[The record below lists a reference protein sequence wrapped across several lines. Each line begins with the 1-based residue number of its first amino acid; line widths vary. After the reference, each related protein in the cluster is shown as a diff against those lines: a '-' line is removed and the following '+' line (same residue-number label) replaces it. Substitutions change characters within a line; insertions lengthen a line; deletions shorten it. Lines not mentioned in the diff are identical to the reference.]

1 MAEVIRVIP
10 EGEPRK
16 KNTLV
21 IHIETEDVNKKLDE
35 LIEKANQLKATLREC
50 GIPADLEKTGGTEE
64 RRGTMREYLKKLRE
78 EHGYSMQ
85 TVADKIGISKQYY
98 QRIEVGER
106 QQNMDITL
114 AVKLSEIFGVSIQS
128 IIEHEQ
134 QLAAARS

>member
-21 IHIETEDVNKKLDE
+21 IHIETEDANKKLDE

-106 QQNMDITL
+106 QQNMDIAL